1 MILVG
6 GERRAVVGWTLYDL
20 ANTIF
25 SFNILSF
32 YFPVWAQEELGAK
45 DLHLSIAFGASMAV
59 VALASP
65 VMGALSD
72 RAGKRLPFL
81 MATTVGCV
89 TLTALLGLDGLAVA
103 LVLYA
108 MANLLFQLGLV
119 FYDALLPEV
128 SDPETV
134 GGVGGVG
141 IGIGYVG
148 SFIGLGTGAVLL
160 ATLQTPHPW
169 IFAAT
174 AGLFLLFALPC
185 FLFVRESPTPHAGRA
200 SVVETVRG
208 LAQTA
213 RDVVEL
219 PSLGRFLLARFTYT
233 DAANTMIIFLGIY
246 TTQELGFSER
256 VGQYVLGAGILAAVI
271 GGFLFGYLV
280 DRYRAKPVL
289 MAVLGLWVVSL
300 TLAAIIPLLA
310 LPEGL
315 FWVAACGAGMAL
327 GGTWASDRPL
337 MLELTPAHRVG
348 EFYGLYGM
356 VGRFAAVVGPLGWGV
371 IVDTLGWGRP
381 VAVLVLVG
389 AIVVAAVILAGVET
403 GRPAGRTTSTP

>member
-1 MILVG
+1 MDD
-6 GERRAVVGWTLYDL
+6 ERKAVVGWTLYDL

-32 YFPVWAQEELGAK
+32 YFPVWAQEELGAN
-45 DLHLSIAFGASMAV
+45 DLQLSIAFSVSMAV
-59 VALASP
+59 VAIASP
-65 VMGALSD
+65 IMGSLSD
-72 RAGKRLPFL
+72 RAGTRLPFL

-89 TLTALLGLDGLAVA
+89 VLTALLGTGGLVVA
-103 LVLYA
+103 LVFYA
-108 MANLLFQLGLV
+108 VANLLFQLGLV

-134 GGVGGVG
+134 GGVGGAG

-148 SFIGLGTGAVLL
+148 SFIGLGTGALL
-160 ATLQTPHPW
+160 LSQLDTPHPW

-174 AGLFLLFALPC
+174 GGLFLLFALPC
-185 FLFVRESPTPHAGRA
+185 FLFVQESPTPREGRA
-200 SVVETVRG
+200 SIADTIRG
-208 LAQTA
+208 LRETA
-213 RDVVEL
+213 RDVVEI

-256 VGQYVLGAGILAAVI
+256 VGQFVLGAGILSAVI

-280 DRYRAKPVL
+280 DRKGAKPVL
-289 MAVLGLWVVSL
+289 MTVLGLWVASL
-300 TLAAIIPLLA
+300 SLAAAVPLLA
-310 LPEGL
+310 LPTGL

-337 MLELTPAHRVG
+337 MLELTPPDRVG

-381 VAVLVLVG
+381 TAVLTLVG
-389 AIVVAAVILAGVET
+389 AIVVAAGILAGVQPGQTLE
-403 GRPAGRTTSTP
+403 PSA

>member
-1 MILVG
+1 MPDG
-6 GERRAVVGWTLYDL
+6 RKAVVGWTLYDL

-32 YFPVWAQEELGAK
+32 YFPVWAQEELGAS
-45 DLHLSIAFGASMAV
+45 DLHLSIAFSASMAV
-59 VALASP
+59 VAVASP

-108 MANLLFQLGLV
+108 VANLLFQLGLV

-128 SDPETV
+128 SEPETV
-134 GGVGGVG
+134 GGVGGAG
-141 IGIGYVG
+141 IGIGYIG
-148 SFIGLGTGAVLL
+148 SFIGLGTGAIMLSQL
-160 ATLQTPHPW
+160 ETPHPW

-174 AGLFLLFALPC
+174 GGLFLLFAIPC
-185 FLFVRESPTPHAGRA
+185 FLFVRESPTPAAGPV
-200 SVVETVRG
+200 SLTDTIRG

-246 TTQELGFSER
+246 TTQELGFSQR
-256 VGQYVLGAGILAAVI
+256 VGQFVLGAGIFSAVI
-271 GGFLFGYLV
+271 GGFLFGHLV
-280 DRYRAKPVL
+280 DRRGAKPVL
-289 MAVLGLWVVSL
+289 MGVLGLWVVSL
-300 TLAAIIPLLA
+300 SLAAAIPLLA
-310 LPEGL
+310 LPETL
-315 FWVAACGAGMAL
+315 FWGAACGAGMAL

-337 MLELTPAHRVG
+337 MLELTPEDRVG

-356 VGRFAAVVGPLGWGV
+356 VGRFAAVVGPLAWGV

-381 VAVLVLVG
+381 AAVLTLVG
-389 AIVVAAVILAGVET
+389 AIVVAAGILAGVQ
-403 GRPAGRTTSTP
+403 TSGQPRG